1 MKPIYVIV
9 TPYFP
14 SARCWRGSY
23 CYDFAVA
30 LMRLG
35 EYDVRVLRPGT
46 GVDYEYQG
54 VKVYTFR
61 QWRLPSATFPFL
73 FARHNRATFLRKLN
87 VIGVDIA
94 KVAVCHAHTALLGD
108 YALAVKQVNPRC
120 QAVLHHHD
128 LSSYGLDIGRL
139 RVFRWYR
146 LLLARALHPRHA
158 AMDLHLFVSEA
169 SRQNFLSFPQAVNDL
184 STDYHRQRKGLEHLP
199 SPIVKHAYVL
209 HNGVNTQCFYPVRKS
224 SATFTL
230 GCVANFI
237 PIKGH
242 RYLLEALGKIRDRLG
257 AWQLRLV
264 GSGPTLRACQRL
276 VRHLNL
282 DEHVL
287 FEPEMNHEALPAF
300 YNALDLF
307 VLPSYFEGFGCVCTE
322 AYACGTPF
330 IACRGQGLDELLS
343 KDHGDYWLC
352 QPQDANDL
360 AKKIL
365 DFYQTRAQQVVACEI
380 EINALV
386 KDYVRTLQSLPRP
399 STKPPRQFQLFV
411 EPTEYILDLIAA
423 VHEPRGITCAFAYD
437 RKTLASQGT
446 TAFPVVERFSRLQRV
461 GYLWRALKQH
471 DVVSIHSYADPM
483 SITVLFL
490 NLFWRRQVRF
500 EVDSAWREPH
510 QWLARVAKRM
520 WLGFWFTRPYVWGTS
535 IGAQVHRDFFLKYG
549 LPEARLSERANVVNN
564 ARTARPQPSEPTV
577 AFRFGYVGRLVRHK
591 AVDVLIEAFREVVRR
606 YPQASLTIVGEGPER
621 DPLRTQAADLPQVI
635 FTGALYGREK
645 VVRQHQ
651 MDALCLVSLYEPW
664 GLVVNEAL
672 AAGTPCIVSACCGC
686 AEPLICGPQAGVVVP
701 DGDVAALIDAMVYLI
716 EHPTEAS
723 AMGQRGAA
731 FLSHEWNY
739 ARYARA
745 LDEDNEAASR
755 WWRVA
760 GD

>member
-1 MKPIYVIV
+1 MNNQPLTANSKQQTRELMASAPFFSIIIPVYNVAPYLHECLDSVLAQTFGDWECLCVDDGSTDGSGEILDDYVKRDARFRVIHQV
-9 TPYFP
+9 NGGVSAARNRALDVARGAFVCFADGDDIAYPWWLATFAHFQCLTNADLVRVKHPSYQHYGMAEPNLNAGTTSVFDNPALLLEWGWTTFSREGYSVLYAVRRTCLTTIRFINGIRLKEDNLFALALLPKLTCAVQCEVVSYWYRYRSDSAVHQAPSSEVVLQWVQHYLTLIDAQSTRCANHAADIRVATSRTILRECMMLIRAKAITSLPALLANCRERHAFTTEVFP
-14 SARCWRGSY
+14 WYWRILLKCCERGM
-23 CYDFAVA
+23 
-30 LMRLG
+30 LWPLRLG
-35 EYDVRVLRPGT
+35 
-46 GVDYEYQG
+46 
-54 VKVYTFR
+54 
-61 QWRLPSATFPFL
+61 FL
-73 FARHNRATFLRKLN
+73 
-87 VIGVDIA
+87 
-94 KVAVCHAHTALLGD
+94 
-108 YALAVKQVNPRC
+108 
-120 QAVLHHHD
+120 
-128 LSSYGLDIGRL
+128 
-139 RVFRWYR
+139 W
-146 LLLARALHPRHA
+146 
-158 AMDLHLFVSEA
+158 
-169 SRQNFLSFPQAVNDL
+169 
-184 STDYHRQRKGLEHLP
+184 
-199 SPIVKHAYVL
+199 
-209 HNGVNTQCFYPVRKS
+209 
-224 SATFTL
+224 
-230 GCVANFI
+230 
-237 PIKGH
+237 
-242 RYLLEALGKIRDRLG
+242 
-257 AWQLRLV
+257 
-264 GSGPTLRACQRL
+264 
-276 VRHLNL
+276 
-282 DEHVL
+282 
-287 FEPEMNHEALPAF
+287 
-300 YNALDLF
+300 
-307 VLPSYFEGFGCVCTE
+307 
-322 AYACGTPF
+322 
-330 IACRGQGLDELLS
+330 
-343 KDHGDYWLC
+343 
-352 QPQDANDL
+352 
-360 AKKIL
+360 
-365 DFYQTRAQQVVACEI
+365 VACK
-380 EINALV
+380 ATV
-386 KDYVRTLQSLPRP
+386 VRWWHAQVQSYHSKICIPA
-399 STKPPRQFQLFV
+399 KPPRQFQLFV

-446 TAFPVVERFSRLQRV
+446 TAFPVVERFSWVQRV

-520 WLGFWFTRPYVWGTS
+520 WLGFWFTRSYVWGTS

-549 LPEARLSERANVVNN
+549 LPEARLSERPNVVNN
-564 ARTARPQPSEPTV
+564 ARTARPQPSEPTA

-606 YPQASLTIVGEGPER
+606 YPQATLTIVGDGPER

-686 AEPLICGPQAGVVVP
+686 AEPLIRGPQAGVVVP
-701 DGDVAALIDAMVYLI
+701 DGDVAALIDAMVYFI

-755 WWRVA
+755 R
-760 GD
+760 